1 MEMSVRDIMTE
12 KPIIFKVPGT
22 LSDAVD
28 ALVRN
33 NITGMPVTD
42 SNGIFAGVISRRDI
56 FNNPNETQAAM
67 VMRNAKTVNPE
78 DSIEFAAREMI
89 RQRRRHIIV
98 TDESNRVI
106 GILTPQNF
114 LGIMAQRFPN
124 VEIKNIRLGITFPMW
139 EKTPL
144 SVAYY
149 TMRYSGTFANPIID
163 IEGVFKGLIT
173 DRDLFDKIDI
183 ISNINRTNPGS
194 DLDEDPWTWGGI
206 RNMGSYFIER
216 NQIKMPQ
223 ETVESILIRDPV
235 VAYSKETIGSIANKM
250 SKGNFNHLPVLDGP
264 GRLSGMLYDLD
275 LMGVFDVKL

>member
-1 MEMSVRDIMTE
+1 MTE
-12 KPIIFKVPGT
+12 NPIEFKVPGT

-28 ALVRN
+28 TLIKN
-33 NITGMPVTD
+33 KITGMPVVD
-42 SNGIFAGVISRRDI
+42 STGRFAGVITRRDI

-67 VMRNAKTVNPE
+67 VMRKAKPIHPD
-78 DSIEFAAREMI
+78 DSVEFAAREMI

-98 TDESNRVI
+98 TEEDETVC

-114 LGIMAQRFPN
+114 LDIIRERFPN
-124 VEIKNIRLGITFPMW
+124 IGIGSLKLGATLPMW

-163 IEGVFKGLIT
+163 IDGAFKGLIT
-173 DRDLFDKIDI
+173 DRDLFNKIDI
-183 ISNINRTNPGS
+183 ISNIRRS
-194 DLDEDPWTWGGI
+194 DSGIDMDEDPWTWGGV

-216 NQIKMPQ
+216 NQIKLPS

-235 VAYSKETIGSIANKM
+235 VAFSNEKIGTIALKMKE
-250 SKGNFNHLPVLDGP
+250 GNFNHLPVLDGP
-264 GRLSGMLYDLD
+264 SRLSGMLYDFD